1 MVFTFNELPGQ
12 RSTTVADRSP
22 HRLAHGTTL
31 PASCLKTFTWLLA
44 ETLTL
49 GYPRGW
55 LQPSLSFCQAMMRFT
70 SANRVNNDLNPSKSI
85 RIINEL

>member
-1 MVFTFNELPGQ
+1 MPVVFTFSELPGQ
-12 RSTTVADRSP
+12 RSTAVADLSP

-49 GYPRGW
+49 GIPAGMA
-55 LQPSLSFCQAMMRFT
+55 LTLSVILSGHDEINFCQQ
-70 SANRVNNDLNPSKSI
+70 S
-85 RIINEL
+85 E